1 MAKYTIDNLPIVKGK
16 YKVIAL
22 DLDDTLLR
30 SDKSISENTIKT
42 LQKAQ
47 SQGFSIAIATGRHPK
62 SAVLYMQKLGCLN
75 ENSYAVCFNGAG
87 VVRLSDYV
95 AFGKDIGFPMVCK
108 ETAPSSLVR
117 EVAQFAHANDCV
129 VHGYSVTRGLL
140 VENHNPHTQREIDNG
155 RVGFKDISFTSLDD
169 NEEFFKVLVVGEKE
183 TLDRIRGELPKK
195 FTDFFAVVR
204 SEANYLEFIPNHS
217 TKGTAIVHLCQAL
230 GYTPENAMAFGDAEN
245 DLAMIK
251 SVGLG
256 VAMKNGFDIVK
267 EVADVVTLTN
277 DEDGVAELVKK
288 YLD

>member
-1 MAKYTIDNLPIVKGK
+1 MAQYTIDTLPVVKDK
-16 YKVIAL
+16 FKVIAL

-30 SDKSISENTIKT
+30 SDKSISDNTITT

-62 SAVLYMQKLGCLN
+62 SAVLYMQTLGCLN

-87 VVRLSDYV
+87 VVRLSEYV
-95 AFGKDIGFPMVCK
+95 NSGRDIGFPMVYK
-108 ETAPSSLVR
+108 ETAPSSLIR
-117 EVAQFAHANDCV
+117 QVALFAHDKGCV

-155 RVGFKDISFTSLDD
+155 RVGFTDIDFTTLDD
-169 NEEFFKVLVVGEKE
+169 TEEFFKVLVVGPKE
-183 TLDRIRGELPKK
+183 TLDRIRGELPEE
-195 FTDFFAVVR
+195 FTSFFAVVR
-204 SEANYLEFIPNHS
+204 SEANYLEFIPNHA
-217 TKGTAIVHLCQAL
+217 TKGTALAHLCEKL
-230 GYTPENAMAFGDAEN
+230 GYRTENAMAFGDAEN
-245 DLAMIK
+245 DLAMIRTA
-251 SVGLG
+251 GLG

-267 EVADVVTLTN
+267 READVITLTN